1 MKTKRFV
8 STLLALLLIC
18 SLPVSAFAEEYDL
31 SVGSVT
37 VNATESGQTVTHG
50 SNAAV
55 PDSAP
60 VITQSNSST
69 PTSNTITIT
78 ATENATANVTLS
90 GVNID
95 TSGAA
100 VEIKGNGDVV
110 IELDGSNNVQS
121 GDNHAGV
128 EKNTTA
134 ATETELANGN
144 GKLTITDETGTDG
157 SLMST
162 GGLRGSGIGGGR
174 QGDGSNITITGS
186 AEVTAQGG
194 RVGSGIGGGRLGS
207 GSNITIEGS
216 AEVDAKGG
224 ESGSGIGGGLKGS
237 GSNITITGS
246 AEVTAQGGRS
256 GSGIGGGLKGSGS
269 NITITGSAEVTAKGG
284 TGGSGI
290 GGGADGSGSE
300 ITISGTAEVTAKGGE
315 SGSGIGG
322 GSNGNG
328 NSTGSN
334 ITVSGDAQVK
344 AQGGNQHVE
353 LGQNY
358 RGAGAAIGNGG
369 EHRYGAVANPGDDV
383 TPKTDDLNEGWVA
396 TYAPGT
402 TDLDTATP
410 DSLTYRDASGTV
422 QTATQ
427 NNNNITIEAAELATS
442 DTHGHEAGFKVDNQ
456 ELVAVT
462 THNYG
467 DYEPDKEATCT
478 HEGTESAKCTVP
490 GCTAKLE
497 RTIPGSMKQHEFVN
511 YVPDAD
517 NLATCTEAGTK
528 TAKCEH
534 CTATNTIPDPVKG
547 HSMGEYYT
555 TLEATCQKEG
565 VERCDCDNCDYYET
579 RDLNIVDHSYGEYI
593 SDNNASCTSDGTKTR
608 KCIWCDL
615 PDPVSVPD
623 PGTMKEHSFTN
634 YVSDGNATYD
644 HDGTKT
650 AKCDHCDATDTIPDP
665 GSRLVRVED
674 APLYRVID
682 QDGKALS
689 CKAERKDGVLTIT
702 VEADFAA
709 LTGKLGGIQTL
720 KAQGIDTIVF
730 VTNGATSAFALS
742 DLLAQ
747 TGDTYTLTHDGST
760 VTFTM
765 NNGGDVSAILQ

>member
-174 QGDGSNITITGS
+174 QGD
-186 AEVTAQGG
+186 
-194 RVGSGIGGGRLGS
+194 
-207 GSNITIEGS
+207 
-216 AEVDAKGG
+216 
-224 ESGSGIGGGLKGS
+224 

>member
-194 RVGSGIGGGRLGS
+194 RDGSGIGGGRLGS

-216 AEVDAKGG
+216 AEVD
-224 ESGSGIGGGLKGS
+224 
-237 GSNITITGS
+237 
-246 AEVTAQGGRS
+246 
-256 GSGIGGGLKGSGS
+256 
-269 NITITGSAEVTAKGG
+269 
-284 TGGSGI
+284 
-290 GGGADGSGSE
+290 
-300 ITISGTAEVTAKGGE
+300 AKGGE

-353 LGQNY
+353 LNQNY

-579 RDLNIVDHSYGEYI
+579 RDLNIVDHSYGEY
-593 SDNNASCTSDGTKTR
+593 TSD
-608 KCIWCDL
+608 D
-615 PDPVSVPD
+615 
-623 PGTMKEHSFTN
+623 
-634 YVSDGNATYD
+634 NATYTA
-644 HDGTKT
+644 DGTKT
-650 AKCDHCDATDTIPDP
+650 AKCIWCDATDTIPDP
-665 GSRLVRVED
+665 GSRLVWLED
-674 APLYRVID
+674 APLYRVIG

-689 CKAERKDGVLTIT
+689 CKAERQDGVLTIT
-702 VEADFAA
+702 VEADIAS

-730 VTNGATSAFALS
+730 VTKVATSTFALA
-742 DLLAQ
+742 DLLSQ
-747 TGDTYTLTHDGST
+747 GTTGDSYTLTHDGST
-760 VTFTM
+760 VTFTL
-765 NNGGDVSAILQ
+765 GAGKTDASAILIH